1 MNSPARPTFKVF
13 ETRESEEY
21 KDILSTV
28 LSIENSSSPI
38 YQDLVS
44 SSFGLSP
51 DASDKMGQSHNL
63 KINRVINI
71 DYVGMTA
78 AVLLDREL
86 RHTQNAHYGRLN
98 ELLKSL
104 GDLNERGVAVK
115 IRIVLQYPYSLAGQ
129 NRILSEMWNDRA
141 YMGEAHGRDETE
153 LAPALTLPMIE
164 HSSLIRAQ
172 QYCLENLQS
181 LRERLEISEPNKLEI
196 RFAFISTL
204 ICGLRVNNLFFYD
217 PYHYGRVRGT
227 NTCAYTS
234 NPVVMID
241 GSDRSSAYQ
250 AFCNHFRV
258 IWECDSTLGY
268 DDVIEIPKG
277 MGAVIIKRPEKL
289 DPTNKAKRLKE
300 LGSFDDAWEKK
311 RKGQLYRLVNRLCP
325 IIRPVDEPE
334 WGFLA
339 AAWEQ
344 KRDGNHGPC
353 IPALI
358 LAEMFS
364 DAFPSLDR
372 DVRVSVLQ
380 TDLGESLSRT
390 LFGLMDA
397 STFSIILLTKEIEG
411 KYCKPNVYFE
421 LGYLFNKNRT
431 RRTLIVVE
439 EGMHFPTDLSDV
451 ISTHI
456 RRSNPQSI
464 DEMKRVFRKLL
475 ENMERANIINENTL
489 KELLEDWLPRWQP
502 SANLLRE
509 ITNYFEK

>member
-1 MNSPARPTFKVF
+1 MTSAERPAFKVF
-13 ETRESEEY
+13 ETREAEDY

-28 LSIENSSSPI
+28 LSIEDSPSPI

-44 SSFGLSP
+44 SSFELSP
-51 DASDKMGQSHNL
+51 EASSKMEQTHNL

-78 AVLLDREL
+78 TVLLDRER
-86 RHTQNAHYGRLN
+86 RHTRNAHYERLA

-104 GDLNERGVAVK
+104 GQLNERGVAVK

-129 NRILSEMWNDRA
+129 NRILSEVWNDRA
-141 YMGEAHGRDETE
+141 YMGEASGRNETE
-153 LAPALTLPMIE
+153 LAPALTMPIIE
-164 HSSLIRAQ
+164 NSALIRAQ
-172 QYCLENLQS
+172 QYCLENLQH
-181 LRERLEISEPNKLEI
+181 LRESFKVSEPNKLEV

-217 PYHYGRVRGT
+217 PYHYGRQRGT

-241 GSDRSSAYQ
+241 GTRRSSAYQ

-258 IWECDSTLGY
+258 IWECDSTLSH
-268 DDVIEIPKG
+268 DDVTETPKG
-277 MGAVIIKRPEKL
+277 MNTVLIRVPEKL
-289 DPTNKAKRLKE
+289 DTANKAKRLRE
-300 LGSFDDAWEKK
+300 LGSFDDHWEKE

-334 WGFLA
+334 LGFLA
-339 AAWEQ
+339 AAWEK
-344 KRDGNHGPC
+344 KRDDSYGPC

-358 LAEMFS
+358 LNAMFR
-364 DAFPSLDR
+364 DAFESVVHK
-372 DVRVSVLQ
+372 VRVKVLQ
-380 TDLGESLSRT
+380 GDLGESLSRS

-397 STFSIILLTKEIEG
+397 ATFSIVLLTKEIDE

-421 LGYLFNKNRT
+421 LGYLLNKNRT

-451 ISTHI
+451 INTHI
-456 RRSNPQSI
+456 RRNNPQSI
-464 DEMKRVFRKLL
+464 DEMKRVFRKLA
-475 ENMERANIINENTL
+475 EAMERVHIINENTL
-489 KELLEDWLPRWQP
+489 RELIDDWLPRWTP
-502 SANLLRE
+502 SADLLRE
-509 ITNYFEK
+509 IANYPEK